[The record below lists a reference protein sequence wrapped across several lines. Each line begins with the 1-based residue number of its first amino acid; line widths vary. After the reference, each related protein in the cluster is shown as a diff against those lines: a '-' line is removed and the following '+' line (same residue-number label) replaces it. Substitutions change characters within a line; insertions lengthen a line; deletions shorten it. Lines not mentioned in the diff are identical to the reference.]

1 MNTVGELLAAACV
14 RHRHR
19 VAIAQGALELTYGAL
34 LDRSTR
40 FARSLHALGVA
51 PNERVAAFMTDG
63 LESVEVFVGCALAGV
78 TLVPVNARFLA
89 GEATHVVHDSQA
101 TVLVYTTTL
110 GAIAAQIDGLDQLRA
125 VVAIGTG
132 DRVAGAHAYESLLS
146 EARGSADLELTGLR
160 AVGLGAVSPEDIAV
174 IGYTSGTTGFP
185 KGARCS
191 HRAVTTCTRLVP
203 YVQGMVTNGAGTFIG
218 SFSFVSA
225 LWGILYPHLWTGA
238 TLRLA
243 DPADPDSWIEHMARD
258 GCTYTWVPSPLVR
271 YFRDEMARRPEILTR
286 LNTVV
291 HTGSK
296 VPREFLV
303 SLVDVVGPR
312 LVETWGLTES
322 VGPLS
327 ATTRADFAASA
338 TAGDVFAS
346 VGRAVPTA
354 QLALLGG
361 DGTVRRAGAGELLAR
376 ADTMFSGYLGGAD
389 DDPEAWVDGW
399 FRTGDVGHIDDE
411 GYVYIEDR
419 SKDVIVSGGMNVY
432 PAEVEMAL
440 ATLPGVVE
448 CAVFAVS
455 DDRWGET
462 VAAAV
467 VVTPDSGLGDGAIV
481 DHVRSRLASYKKP
494 TRVFFLDALPRNA
507 SMKVQKRA
515 LRDRF
520 DRPGET
526 STAGGASQ
534 TSTAG
539 GASQTSTAG
548 GASQTSTAGGAS
560 QTGTAQ
566 DVSSANR

>member
-1 MNTVGELLAAACV
+1 MLGGRVNTVGEMLAAACT
-14 RHRHR
+14 RHRDR
-19 VAIAQGALELTYGAL
+19 VAIAHGARQLTYGAL
-34 LDRSTR
+34 FDRASR
-40 FARSLHALGVA
+40 FAHALRALGVA

-89 GEATHVVHDSQA
+89 GEATHVVHDSHA
-101 TVLVYTTTL
+101 TVLVYTTSL
-110 GAIAAQIDGLDQLRA
+110 GEIAAQIDGLDDLRA
-125 VVAIGTG
+125 VIAIGDG
-132 DRVAGAHAYESLLS
+132 QRLASAHAYESLVAA
-146 EARGSADLELTGLR
+146 ARGSTSRDPAGLP
-160 AVGLGAVSPEDIAV
+160 AVTPDDIAI

-243 DPADPDSWIEHMARD
+243 DPADPAAWIDHMVRD
-258 GCTYTWVPSPLVR
+258 RCTYTWVPSPLVR
-271 YFRDEMARRPEILTR
+271 YFRDEMAQRPEILSR

-303 SLVDVVGPR
+303 SLVDVIGPR

-327 ATTRADFAASA
+327 ATTRADFAEAG
-338 TAGDVFAS
+338 AGDVFAS

-354 QLALLGG
+354 QLALLGP
-361 DGTVRRAGAGELLAR
+361 DGTIVSGRPGEGELLAR
-376 ADTMFSGYLGGAD
+376 ADTMFSGYLGVAD
-389 DDPEAWVDGW
+389 DDPEMWVDGW
-399 FRTGDVGHIDDE
+399 FRTGDVGRIDDE

-467 VVTPDSGLGDGAIV
+467 VVTPDSGLSDAAIV
-481 DHVRSRLASYKKP
+481 DHVRARLASYKKP

-507 SMKVQKRA
+507 SMKVQKRV
-515 LRDRF
+515 LRAMF
-520 DRPGET
+520 DE
-526 STAGGASQ
+526 AGTRWRS
-534 TSTAG
+534 
-539 GASQTSTAG
+539 
-548 GASQTSTAGGAS
+548 
-560 QTGTAQ
+560 
-566 DVSSANR
+566 RRI

>member
-1 MNTVGELLAAACV
+1 MNTLGELLAAACI
-14 RHRHR
+14 RQRDR
-19 VAIAQGALELTYGAL
+19 VAIAQGERELTYGAL
-34 LDRSTR
+34 FERAVR
-40 FARSLHALGVA
+40 FARSLHACGVVA
-51 PNERVAAFMTDG
+51 NERVAVFMTDG

-101 TVLVYTTTL
+101 TALVYTTTL
-110 GAIAAQIDGLDQLRA
+110 GEIVAQIDGLDELRA
-125 VVAIGTG
+125 VIAIGTG

-146 EARGSADLELTGLR
+146 DARGSADLALTSLRAAGLR

-185 KGARCS
+185 KGALCS

-243 DPADPDSWIEHMARD
+243 DPADPAAWIEHMARD
-258 GCTYTWVPSPLVR
+258 RCTYTWVPSPLVR
-271 YFRDEMARRPEILTR
+271 FFRDEMARRPEILTR

-303 SLVDVVGPR
+303 SLVEVVGPR

-322 VGPLS
+322 VGPLT
-327 ATTRADFAASA
+327 ATTRADFAASPA
-338 TAGDVFAS
+338 ASEVFASARDKVAAASDVFAS
-346 VGRAVPTA
+346 VGRAVPTT
-354 QLALLGG
+354 QLALLHR
-361 DGTVRRAGAGELLAR
+361 DGTIGRGSGGEGELLAR
-376 ADTMFSGYLGGAD
+376 ADTMFSGYLGVAD
-389 DDPEAWVDGW
+389 DDPESWVDGW
-399 FRTGDVGHIDDE
+399 FRTGDVGRIDDA

-419 SKDVIVSGGMNVY
+419 SKDIIVSGGMNVY

-467 VVTPDSGLGDGAIV
+467 VVTPDSGLADAAIV
-481 DHVRSRLASYKKP
+481 DHVRARLASYKKP

-507 SMKVQKRA
+507 SMKVQKRV
-515 LRDRF
+515 LRAMF
-520 DRPGET
+520 DGAEGSATQDANAAVGGEARLT
-526 STAGGASQ
+526 M
-534 TSTAG
+534 
-539 GASQTSTAG
+539 
-548 GASQTSTAGGAS
+548 
-560 QTGTAQ
+560 
-566 DVSSANR
+566 

>member
-14 RHRHR
+14 RQRDR
-19 VAIAQGALELTYGAL
+19 VAIAQGARELTYGAL
-34 LDRSTR
+34 LDRAVR
-40 FARSLHALGVA
+40 FARSLHACGVV

-101 TVLVYTTTL
+101 AALVYTTTL
-110 GAIAAQIDGLDQLRA
+110 GEIVAQIDGLDALRA
-125 VVAIGTG
+125 VIAIGDG
-132 DRVAGAHAYESLLS
+132 ARIAGAHAYESLLS
-146 EARGSADLELTGLR
+146 EARGSADLGWAGLG
-160 AVGLGAVSPEDIAV
+160 AVGLGAVAPEDIAV

-243 DPADPDSWIEHMARD
+243 DPADPDAWIEYMARD
-258 GCTYTWVPSPLVR
+258 RCTYTWVPSPLIR
-271 YFRDEMARRPEILTR
+271 FFRDEMARRPEILTR

-303 SLVDVVGPR
+303 SLVEVVGPR

-327 ATTRADFAASA
+327 ATTRSDFAAAPAAS
-338 TAGDVFAS
+338 DVFAS

-354 QLALLGG
+354 QLAVLRR
-361 DGTVRRAGAGELLAR
+361 DGTIGPGNGGEGELLAR
-376 ADTMFSGYLGGAD
+376 ADTMFSGYLGIAD
-389 DDPEAWVDGW
+389 DDPESWVDGW
-399 FRTGDVGHIDDE
+399 FRTGDVGRIDDA

-467 VVTPDSGLGDGAIV
+467 VVTPGSGLADATIV
-481 DHVRSRLASYKKP
+481 DHVRARLASYKKP

-507 SMKVQKRA
+507 SMKVQKRV
-515 LRDRF
+515 LRAMF
-520 DRPGET
+520 DEKEI
-526 STAGGASQ
+526 STGGAGQ
-534 TSTAG
+534 TST
-539 GASQTSTAG
+539 T
-548 GASQTSTAGGAS
+548 
-560 QTGTAQ
+560 Q
-566 DVSSANR
+566 DVSSAKR

>member
-1 MNTVGELLAAACV
+1 MLGTV
-14 RHRHR
+14 R
-19 VAIAQGALELTYGAL
+19 GADAYRPG
-34 LDRSTR
+34 R
-40 FARSLHALGVA
+40 
-51 PNERVAAFMTDG
+51 
-63 LESVEVFVGCALAGV
+63 
-78 TLVPVNARFLA
+78 
-89 GEATHVVHDSQA
+89 
-101 TVLVYTTTL
+101 YT
-110 GAIAAQIDGLDQLRA
+110 
-125 VVAIGTG
+125 
-132 DRVAGAHAYESLLS
+132 
-146 EARGSADLELTGLR
+146 
-160 AVGLGAVSPEDIAV
+160 VSPDDIAV

-243 DPADPDSWIEHMARD
+243 DPADPAAWIDHMARD
-258 GCTYTWVPSPLVR
+258 RCTYTWVPSPLVR
-271 YFRDEMARRPEILTR
+271 FFRDEMARRPELLTR
-286 LNTVV
+286 LTTVV

-327 ATTRADFAASA
+327 ATTRADFAAPDPS
-338 TAGDVFAS
+338 TSTDVFAS

-354 QLALLGG
+354 QLALLDR
-361 DGTVRRAGAGELLAR
+361 DGTIVSGGAGEGELLAR
-376 ADTMFSGYLGGAD
+376 GDTMFSGYLGLPP
-389 DDPEAWVDGW
+389 DDPESWVDGW
-399 FRTGDVGHIDDE
+399 FRTGDVGRIDDA

-467 VVTPDSGLGDGAIV
+467 VVAPDSGLVTSSIV
-481 DHVRSRLASYKKP
+481 DHVRARLAGYKKP

-507 SMKVQKRA
+507 SMKVQKRD
-515 LRDRF
+515 LRAMF
-520 DRPGET
+520 DDTPPART
-526 STAGGASQ
+526 TR
-534 TSTAG
+534 T
-539 GASQTSTAG
+539 
-548 GASQTSTAGGAS
+548 
-560 QTGTAQ
+560 TGTAGAVH
-566 DVSSANR
+566 DAHEANSANRR

>member
-1 MNTVGELLAAACV
+1 MLGDRVNTLGELLVAACT
-14 RHRHR
+14 RQRDR
-19 VAIAQGALELTYGAL
+19 VAIIHGTRQLTYGEL
-34 LDRSTR
+34 LDRAGR
-40 FARSLHALGVA
+40 FAVSLRALGVR

-63 LESVEVFVGCALAGV
+63 LESVEVFAGCALAGV

-101 TVLVYTTTL
+101 TALVYTASL
-110 GAIAAQIDGLDQLRA
+110 GEIAVGIDGLDELRA
-125 VVAIGTG
+125 VIVIGEG
-132 DRVAGAHAYESLLS
+132 ERIDSAHAYERLLGTV
-146 EARGSADLELTGLR
+146 RGADAYRPGMYPASAD
-160 AVGLGAVSPEDIAV
+160 DIAV

-191 HRAVTTCTRLVP
+191 NRAVTSCTRLVP

-225 LWGILYPHLWTGA
+225 LWGILYPHLYTGA

-243 DPADPDSWIEHMARD
+243 DPADPAAWIAHMARD

-271 YFRDEMARRPEILTR
+271 FFRDEMARRPDLLTR
-286 LNTVV
+286 LTTVV

-303 SLVDVVGPR
+303 SLVEVIGPR

-327 ATTRADFAASA
+327 ATTRTDFAAPDLS
-338 TAGDVFAS
+338 TNTDVFAS

-354 QLALLGG
+354 QLALLSG
-361 DGTVRRAGAGELLAR
+361 DGTVVSGCAGEGELLAR
-376 ADTMFSGYLGGAD
+376 GDTMFSGYLGLSR
-389 DDPEAWVDGW
+389 DDPESWVDGW
-399 FRTGDVGHIDDE
+399 FRTGDVGRIDDA
-411 GYVYIEDR
+411 GFVYIDDR

-467 VVTPDSGLGDGAIV
+467 VVTPDSGLAASAIV
-481 DHVRSRLASYKKP
+481 DHVRARLAGYKKP
-494 TRVFFLDALPRNA
+494 TRIFFLDALPRNA
-507 SMKVQKRA
+507 SMKIQKRD
-515 LRDRF
+515 LRAMF
-520 DRPGET
+520 DDPHE
-526 STAGGASQ
+526 
-534 TSTAG
+534 
-539 GASQTSTAG
+539 
-548 GASQTSTAGGAS
+548 
-560 QTGTAQ
+560 
-566 DVSSANR
+566 VKSANRR

>member
-1 MNTVGELLAAACV
+1 MNTVGEMLAAACV
-14 RHRHR
+14 RHRGR
-19 VAIAQGALELTYGAL
+19 VAIAHGARELTYGAL
-34 LDRSTR
+34 LDRAGR
-40 FARSLHALGVA
+40 FAQSLRALGIA

-63 LESVEVFVGCALAGV
+63 LESIEVFVGCALAGV

-101 TVLVYTTTL
+101 TALVYTTSL
-110 GAIAAQIDGLDQLRA
+110 GEIAAQIDGLDELRA
-125 VVAIGTG
+125 VIAIGND
-132 DRVAGAHAYESLLS
+132 DRVAAAHPYESLLAGAHS
-146 EARGSADLELTGLR
+146 GDIDPADLR
-160 AVGLGAVSPEDIAV
+160 AVSPDDIAV

-243 DPADPDSWIEHMARD
+243 DPADPAAWIDHMDRD
-258 GCTYTWVPSPLVR
+258 RCTYTWVPSPLVR

-296 VPREFLV
+296 VPREFLA
-303 SLVDVVGPR
+303 SLVDVIGPR

-327 ATTRADFAASA
+327 ATTRADFAALGTS
-338 TAGDVFAS
+338 DVFAS

-354 QLALLGG
+354 QLALLGR
-361 DGTVRRAGAGELLAR
+361 DGTIVNARAGEGELLAR
-376 ADTMFSGYLGGAD
+376 ADTMFSGYLGVAD

-399 FRTGDVGHIDDE
+399 FRTGDVGRIDDE

-467 VVTPDSGLGDGAIV
+467 VVTPDSGIADRAIV
-481 DHVRSRLASYKKP
+481 DHVRARLASYKKP

-507 SMKVQKRA
+507 SMKVQKRV
-515 LRDRF
+515 LRDMF
-520 DRPGET
+520 D
-526 STAGGASQ
+526 
-534 TSTAG
+534 
-539 GASQTSTAG
+539 
-548 GASQTSTAGGAS
+548 
-560 QTGTAQ
+560 AQ
-566 DVSSANR
+566 DVSSANLR